1 MKIYIKRESLDRIIW
16 TLYLFVVIFAP
27 PIIPYPHLVL
37 TAISVLLLVT
47 EYRPYYKGIAVASTA
62 YTWLLGMIVV
72 AVYALTIPTAI
83 SMFLSDIVDTSH
95 YISLFNRF
103 AVLVVTIIPCS
114 TLLLCKIYKSGYGID
129 FFLECIIKAGLLE
142 GLTAVLA
149 FLSPAVK
156 DVFISLMRRN
166 TDISLY
172 NNTWYITVR
181 SYGLAGTLVD
191 LYGLGIAIIAGISFF
206 YGVTRKRRYVIYSM
220 LIAVAAL
227 LNARTGVIIYLAA
240 VVFSL
245 IYLIATSHIKS
256 AGKAIIALIILYFF
270 VQLVFSMI
278 SKNQYTS
285 GWLNSAVTDVQKFLD
300 NATSGSQTAQNNEI
314 AKLFSQRY
322 WQLPDNPIRVFLGTG
337 HSLYETGGAYA
348 HSDVGYIND
357 IWFIGLL
364 GVTFMYGMVVMRSV
378 NIVRRSTNIIFRF
391 AAIYIL
397 IAFFIF
403 NIKGAAIGYNPGA
416 ASIFLL
422 LFGMSYFSAQGIQE

>member
-83 SMFLSDIVDTSH
+83 SMFLSDIVQTSH

-142 GLTAVLA
+142 GLTAILA
-149 FLSPAVK
+149 FLSPAAK
-156 DVFISLMRRN
+156 NLFISLMRKN
-166 TDISLY
+166 TDIGLY
-172 NNTWYITVR
+172 TNNWYITVR
-181 SYGLAGTLVD
+181 AYGFAGTLVD

-220 LIAVAAL
+220 VIAVAAL
-227 LNARTGVIIYLAA
+227 LNARTGVVIYLVA
-240 VVFSL
+240 VAFSL
-245 IYLIATSHIKS
+245 IYLIGTSHLKS
-256 AGKAIIALIILYFF
+256 VGKAIIAIIILYIF
-270 VQLVFSMI
+270 VQLVLSLI
-278 SKNQYTS
+278 SRNAATN
-285 GWLNSAVTDVQKFLD
+285 GWLSKALTDVQNFFNKS
-300 NATSGSQTAQNNEI
+300 TSGVQSAENNEI
-314 AKLFSQRY
+314 AKLFSKRY
-322 WQLPDNPIRVFLGTG
+322 WQFPSNPIRAVFGTG

-364 GVTFMYGMVVMRSV
+364 GITFMYGMIVRRSV
-378 NIVRRSTNIIFRF
+378 NIVRFSNNMVCRF

-422 LFGMSYFSAQGIQE
+422 LFGMSYFVTQGE

>member
-1 MKIYIKRESLDRIIW
+1 MKIYIKRESLDRIVW

-37 TAISVLLLVT
+37 TAISVLLLMT
-47 EYRPYYKGIAVASTA
+47 EYRPYYKGIAIASTA
-62 YTWLLGMIVV
+62 YKWLLGMIVV

-114 TLLLCKIYKSGYGID
+114 TLLLCKIYKSGYGTD

-142 GLTAVLA
+142 GLTAILA

-156 DVFISLMRRN
+156 DIFISLMRRN

-314 AKLFSQRY
+314 AKLFSAQF
-322 WQLPDNPIRVFLGTG
+322 WQLPDNVFRVLLGTG
-337 HSLYETGGAYA
+337 HSLYGTGSYA

-357 IWFIGLL
+357 IWFVGIVGIVFL
-364 GVTFMYGMVVMRSV
+364 YGMVVKRAV
-378 NIVRRSTNIIFRF
+378 NVIRLSGDIVFKFS
-391 AAIYIL
+391 AIYIL

-416 ASIFLL
+416 ASLFLL
-422 LFGMSYFSAQGIQE
+422 LFGMNYYCSLTYSN